1 MLLFVTAT
9 KLIAEIALLA
19 LLGRWVLSAWLRRLA
34 PNAGQG
40 NPFLWLLDTLVR
52 PFVVVASWITPRRV
66 PRAYWPLVAFCLLL
80 LVWLAALF
88 GKIGLC
94 LELGMELCR

>member
-19 LLGRWVLSAWLRRLA
+19 LLGRWVLSVWLRRVA

-40 NPFLWLLDTLVR
+40 NPFGWLLDTLAR
-52 PFVVVASWITPRRV
+52 PFIVMASWITPRWV
-66 PRAYWPLVAFCLLL
+66 PREHWPVVAFCLLL
-80 LVWLAALF
+80 LVWLVALF

-94 LELGMELCR
+94 LEAGMELCR